1 MSGDTVWFDGIGEVS
16 RRFRVSTALLFMG
29 GARIPEVEQST
40 LTLTASEG
48 VAVARTLT
56 DAVIVPLHCEGW
68 AHYSESPDEIRK
80 VFADAGFTHRVCW
93 LEPGRRSEVCNE
105 R

>member
-1 MSGDTVWFDGIGEVS
+1 VSGDTVWFDAIREVS

-48 VAVARTLT
+48 VAVARTLP

-68 AHYSESPDEIRK
+68 AHYSESPDDIRK
-80 VFADAGFTHRVCW
+80 AFC
-93 LEPGRRSEVCNE
+93 GRGLHASGLLARTRAPKRGVQ
-105 R
+105 

>member
-1 MSGDTVWFDGIGEVS
+1 MAPAQVVESRDVS
-16 RRFRVSTALLFMG
+16 PATRRRAHSRGRTIDADSD
-29 GARIPEVEQST
+29 R
-40 LTLTASEG
+40 ASEG

-68 AHYSESPDEIRK
+68 ARYSESPNDIRK
-80 VFADAGFTHRVCW
+80 AFADAGFADRVRW